1 MSALLDVT
9 LVKPLPDHWLA
20 LSFENGEQRLF
31 DVKPLL
37 HKKPFTALEQAH
49 VFAQAYVFAGTVNW
63 PGQIDISP
71 ETLYDQSDPAQA
83 P

>member
-37 HKKPFTALEQAH
+37 HKKLLQRLSKPMFLRKHMCLQAR
-49 VFAQAYVFAGTVNW
+49 
-63 PGQIDISP
+63 
-71 ETLYDQSDPAQA
+71 
-83 P
+83 